1 VRKMNH
7 YDDLISRI
15 DRINRIQAKTQATP
29 VAEKANVLKMH
40 P

>member
-1 VRKMNH
+1 MNH
-7 YDDLISRI
+7 YDDLMSRI
-15 DRINRIQAKTQATP
+15 DRINRIQAKTKATS